1 MKVQAVKEYEY
12 AMPHFTKPDDLL
24 NVEPITDVT
33 GVVSLGKRA
42 INYNFDWS
50 VEESLKSYVDGLMED
65 EDVEE
70 EHREEITKTIREH
83 AQKQKATNEADKKK
97 RQAEYDAIP
106 EQERNALN
114 SVVKLKFYP
123 QNKKP
128 NLEEL
133 GLKSRYINRYYKNAD
148 KVL

>member
-1 MKVQAVKEYEY
+1 MKVAAVKEYEY
-12 AMPHFTKPDDLL
+12 AMPYFSKPDELL
-24 NVEPITDVT
+24 NVELPTEVNGI
-33 GVVSLGKRA
+33 VSLGKRA
-42 INYNFDWS
+42 VSYSYDWTM
-50 VEESLKSYVDGLMED
+50 EDSLKSYVDGLMED

-70 EHREEITKTIREH
+70 VHREEITKTIKEH
-83 AQKQKATNEADKKK
+83 AQKQKTANEQEKTK
-97 RQAEYDAIP
+97 RKAEYDAIP
-106 EQERNALN
+106 ENLRNALN

-133 GLKSRYINRYYKNAD
+133 GLKSKFINRYYKSAD